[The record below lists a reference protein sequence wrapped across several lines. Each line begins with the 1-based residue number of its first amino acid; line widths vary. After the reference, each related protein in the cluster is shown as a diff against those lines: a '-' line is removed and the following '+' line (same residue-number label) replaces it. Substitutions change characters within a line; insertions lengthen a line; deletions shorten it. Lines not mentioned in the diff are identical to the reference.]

1 MSSSLYGIE
10 GFYLKDVLGVVA
22 VSLPEVLTIKPVS
35 IDVETRGDLTRG
47 MCVVDLRPEQ
57 KNSPNA
63 DLATGI
69 DIHPVRDYIRQI
81 LERTA

>member
-1 MSSSLYGIE
+1 MVTDGRYVRGSP
-10 GFYLKDVLGVVA
+10 VA
-22 VSLPEVLTIKPVS
+22 
-35 IDVETRGDLTRG
+35 
-47 MCVVDLRPEQ
+47 EQ

-81 LERTA
+81 LECTA